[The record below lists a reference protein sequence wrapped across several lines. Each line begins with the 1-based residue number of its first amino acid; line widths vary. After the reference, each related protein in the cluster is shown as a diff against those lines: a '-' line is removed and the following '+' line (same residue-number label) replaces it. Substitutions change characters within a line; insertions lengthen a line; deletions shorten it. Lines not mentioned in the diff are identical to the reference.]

1 MILYIKIL
9 IMLFSVNLL
18 TAQDYK
24 NVLIDVTSINHDIII
39 NLKYKGVDNFTSHVV
54 PGYHDNILLL
64 TEPAAKA
71 LINAQH
77 DFNHLGFSIVVFDA
91 YRPQKAVDYFVEW
104 TKRKNDTLTKSMYYP
119 ELQKDQLLNQGYIAS
134 KSGHSKGSTVDVGL
148 VSLTSGKL
156 IDMGTIFDYFGEDS
170 WTESKTI
177 TDIQYKNRQ
186 LLKDIME
193 KHGFLNFKKE
203 WWHFTLKNEP
213 FKNQYFDFDIE

>member
-1 MILYIKIL
+1 
-9 IMLFSVNLL
+9 MLFSVNLL

-39 NLKYKGVDNFTSHVV
+39 DLKYKGVDNFTSHVV

-77 DFNHLGFSIVVFDA
+77 DFNHLGLCIVVFDA

-104 TKRKNDTLTKSMYYP
+104 TKRNNDTITKSKYYP
-119 ELQKDQLLNQGYIAS
+119 GLKKWELLDQGYIAS
-134 KSGHSKGSTVDVGL
+134 KSGHSRGSTVDVGL
-148 VSLTSGKL
+148 VYLPSGKPL
-156 IDMGTIFDYFGEDS
+156 DMGTIFDFFGESS
-170 WTESKTI
+170 WTESKSVS
-177 TDIQYKNRQ
+177 DIQYKNRQ
-186 LLKDIME
+186 LLKGIME
-193 KHGFLNFKKE
+193 KHGFFNFKKE

-213 FKNQYFDFDIE
+213 FKNQYFNFDIE

>member
-1 MILYIKIL
+1 
-9 IMLFSVNLL
+9 MLFSVNLL

-24 NVLIDVTSINHDIII
+24 NVLIDVTSINYDIII

>member
-1 MILYIKIL
+1 
-9 IMLFSVNLL
+9 MLFSVNLL

>member
-1 MILYIKIL
+1 
-9 IMLFSVNLL
+9 MLFSFNLL

-24 NVLIDVTSINHDIII
+24 DILIDVSSLDPDIILD
-39 NLKYKGVDNFTSHVV
+39 LKYRGINNFTSTKV
-54 PGYHDNILLL
+54 PGYYKNLLLL
-64 TEPAAKA
+64 TKPAAKA
-71 LINAQH
+71 LISAQQN
-77 DFNHLGFSIVVFDA
+77 FKLLGFSIVVFDGF
-91 YRPQKAVDYFVEW
+91 RPQKAVDYFVEW

-119 ELQKDQLLNQGYIAS
+119 KLQKHQLLNQGYIAS
-134 KSGHSKGSTVDVGL
+134 KSGHSRGSTVDVGL

-203 WWHFTLKNEP
+203 WWHFTLKKEP
-213 FKNQYFDFDIE
+213 FKSQYFDFDIE